1 MKYEPIFEWDED
13 TKTAACILSDGEKIF
28 YGTANCNPVD
38 EDMCSEKTGCEIA
51 FRRAKIKYYRYYR
64 DCLKERK
71 AALHQLY
78 YSMNKSKKFNENS
91 YENKMLQ
98 RQIHQIDFDLDTAY
112 NLLTSEEQSL
122 RTLIQKKDEFYKA
135 VRKNRKGQK

>member
-1 MKYEPIFEWDED
+1 
-13 TKTAACILSDGEKIF
+13 
-28 YGTANCNPVD
+28 
-38 EDMCSEKTGCEIA
+38 
-51 FRRAKIKYYRYYR
+51 
-64 DCLKERK
+64 
-71 AALHQLY
+71 
-78 YSMNKSKKFNENS
+78 MNKSKKFNENS